1 MSNPIL
7 NNLIAHTITKLVD
20 MQAEFAKTKLVKLL
34 YLVDVENYRR
44 SRRTLS
50 GLHWYFYHYGPYAF
64 EIDDALDELSLD
76 IPQESVKTGSGHNA
90 IVFRPDRSM
99 RSRLGDFVDTPEL
112 RLVDRVIQKWGEMEL
127 NPLLNHVYFY
137 TEPMTDAER
146 GELLD
151 FSTIQRHR
159 PQRNIEGSMGMA
171 PDRLDEY
178 GARFKEAMDKRIR
191 PQLEPAPRFDEVFWE
206 GLARMN
212 REESYRVPPVGVD
225 MSEEAKA
232 RIREQW
238 DGEIVG

>member
-1 MSNPIL
+1 MSNPVL
-7 NNLIAHTITKLVD
+7 NNLIVHTIAKLVD
-20 MQAEFAKTKLVKLL
+20 MQAVFAKTKLVKLL

-76 IPQESVKTGSGHNA
+76 VPQESIKTGSGHNA

-99 RSRLGDFVDTPEL
+99 RSRLGEFVGTPEL
-112 RLVDRVIQKWGEMEL
+112 RLVDRVIQKWAETEL

-137 TEPMTDAER
+137 TEPMADAER
-146 GELLD
+146 GEPLD

-159 PQRNIEGSMGMA
+159 PQRSIEGSLEMP

-178 GARFKEAMDKRIR
+178 RARFKEAMGKRTR
-191 PQLEPAPRFDEVFWE
+191 PRLEPAPRFDEVFWE

-212 REESYRVPPVGVD
+212 WEESYGVPSGDVD
-225 MSEEAKA
+225 LSGEAKA
-232 RIREQW
+232 VIREQW
-238 DGEIVG
+238 DGGVVG